1 VRRIDIKHVIMLEG
15 ELLDEHTIRIEK
27 ALSGV
32 TGKFKLV
39 VELPG
44 IPRSAT
50 TKEDF
55 RRHFMEIKVDMSSFK
70 FDRDEANER

>member
-1 VRRIDIKHVIMLEG
+1 MKHAIMLEG

-27 ALSGV
+27 ALSGI

-44 IPRSAT
+44 IPRSAAA
-50 TKEDF
+50 KEDF
-55 RRHFMEIKVDMSSFK
+55 RRHFMEIKADRSGFK
-70 FDRDEANER
+70 FDQDEANER

>member
-1 VRRIDIKHVIMLEG
+1 MKYAIVLEG

-27 ALSGV
+27 TLPGV

-44 IPRSAT
+44 VPEAASV
-50 TKEDF
+50 KEEF
-55 RRHFMEIKVDMSSFK
+55 RRHFMGVNVDMTGLK
-70 FDRDEANER
+70 FDRDKANER

>member
-1 VRRIDIKHVIMLEG
+1 MKHAIMLEG

-27 ALSGV
+27 ALSGI

-44 IPRSAT
+44 RPGSGPD
-50 TKEDF
+50 KEDF
-55 RRHFMEIKVDMSSFK
+55 RRHFMNVRVDLSEFK
-70 FDRDEANER
+70 FNREEANER